1 MNSLIS
7 RALVPVVLAVLSE
20 SSWAAAGKPVLW
32 WSFDGQTAGAVK
44 DAAGDT
50 VDAIEGS
57 AKYMP
62 GPCGSALKPDGFT
75 TCIERKAAKAPSLD
89 SAFTAEAWVAQA
101 AYPWNWCPLIAQQD
115 AENKGYRL
123 AVGPNG
129 DFSLELAVGGKWQKC
144 VSEKNLLPLRE
155 WTHIAGT
162 YDPEKGITLY
172 ANGKEAGRLEV
183 KGKPDLA
190 PQANIRALMNY
201 EKVKPSNIH
210 RPFGTLPGWFSI
222 DGLVDEIKL
231 YDTALTA
238 ERIKEDAA
246 PKDKLATPALP
257 PRKMPY
263 GPEGPGRFGAY
274 YCNLK
279 YYEEWDNLWAVDE
292 HPDIVVR
299 FDQSA
304 TRVVFWRGTR
314 FSPAWVSEN
323 GLWMADQSVETWNRT
338 RGCYEHMQDRR
349 CRYSHVRIIE
359 SNDARVVVH
368 WRYAPVS
375 AHDELAAEDEK
386 TTRACW
392 IDEYYYI
399 YPDQMGTRKP
409 TWKTGTLPRPIQ
421 FQESLPFTDSGQFQS
436 HVINKDFATVANFK
450 GQTETLSFVENP
462 TRRQMPADL
471 TVQRYNFRSKNRPSI
486 IFEPGNRMGRAAD
499 REMPAKGLDVPGSC
513 NHWPV
518 GQAACDGRTAQAPD
532 RPTHFLGFPISSPP
546 VHEKD
551 GRSWWNGLYSMTEMD
566 MAALVFAG
574 KSWAFAPRVALKS
587 KGFQCHGYDLA
598 ERAYQLTK
606 DKPSA
611 DGILELTLDASEDSP
626 VFNPAFVVRD
636 WHPRSLKLKLDGRQV
651 PRGGDFRIGARP
663 TLQGEDVIIWIR
675 TKSTKPMTIE
685 LSAEQAGSF
694 P

>member
-1 MNSLIS
+1 
-7 RALVPVVLAVLSE
+7 
-20 SSWAAAGKPVLW
+20 
-32 WSFDGQTAGAVK
+32 
-44 DAAGDT
+44 
-50 VDAIEGS
+50 
-57 AKYMP
+57 
-62 GPCGSALKPDGFT
+62 
-75 TCIERKAAKAPSLD
+75 
-89 SAFTAEAWVAQA
+89 
-101 AYPWNWCPLIAQQD
+101 
-115 AENKGYRL
+115 
-123 AVGPNG
+123 
-129 DFSLELAVGGKWQKC
+129 
-144 VSEKNLLPLRE
+144 
-155 WTHIAGT
+155 
-162 YDPEKGITLY
+162 
-172 ANGKEAGRLEV
+172 
-183 KGKPDLA
+183 
-190 PQANIRALMNY
+190 
-201 EKVKPSNIH
+201 
-210 RPFGTLPGWFSI
+210 
-222 DGLVDEIKL
+222 
-231 YDTALTA
+231 
-238 ERIKEDAA
+238 
-246 PKDKLATPALP
+246 
-257 PRKMPY
+257 MPY

-338 RGCYEHMQDRR
+338 QGCYEHMQDRR

-359 SNDARVVVH
+359 SSDARVVVH

-399 YPDQMGTRKP
+399 YPDQMGIRKP

-462 TRRQMPADL
+462 TKRQMPADL
-471 TVQRYNFRSKNRPSI
+471 TIQRYNFRSKNRPSI

-499 REMPAKGLDVPGSC
+499 LKMPANGLDVPGSC

-551 GRSWWNGLYSMTEMD
+551 GRSWWNALYSMTEMEMD
-566 MAALVFAG
+566 ALVFAG
-574 KSWAFAPRVALKS
+574 KSWACAPKATLKS
-587 KGFQCHGYDLA
+587 DGFQCHGYDRA
-598 ERAYQLTK
+598 ERAYQLAK

-611 DGILELTLDASEDSP
+611 DGRLELTLEASQDSP
-626 VFNPAFVVRD
+626 VFNPAFVVRN
-636 WHPRSLKLKLDGRQV
+636 WRPRSLALKLDGRQA
-651 PRGGDFRIGARP
+651 PRGGDFRVAARP

-675 TKSTKPMTIE
+675 TKSTKPLTIE
-685 LSAEQAGSF
+685 LSAEQAGAR
-694 P
+694 

>member
-1 MNSLIS
+1 MNSPIS
-7 RALVPVVLAVLSE
+7 RALAFVVLVVLPKA
-20 SSWAAAGKPVLW
+20 SWAAAGRPVLW
-32 WSFDGQTAGAVK
+32 WSFDGQTAGAVR

-62 GPCGSALKPDGFT
+62 GPCGSALKPDGYT
-75 TCIERKAAKAPSLD
+75 ACIERKAAKAPSLD
-89 SAFTAEAWVAQA
+89 SAFTAEAWVAHA
-101 AYPWNWCPLIAQQD
+101 AYPWNWCPVIAQQD
-115 AENKGYRL
+115 TEKKGYRL

-162 YDPEKGITLY
+162 YDPENGITLF
-172 ANGKEAGRLEV
+172 ANGKEAGRLDV
-183 KGKPDLA
+183 KGKPDWA
-190 PQANIRALMNY
+190 PEANIRALMNY
-201 EKVKPSNIH
+201 EKIKPSNIH

-231 YDTALTA
+231 YDTALSA
-238 ERIKEDAA
+238 ERIKEDAS
-246 PKDKLATPALP
+246 PKGKLATPALP
-257 PRKMPY
+257 LRKMPH
-263 GPEGPGRFGAY
+263 GPEGPGCFGAY

-323 GLWMADQSVETWNRT
+323 GLWMADQSVETWNKT
-338 RGCYEHMQDRR
+338 QGCYEHMQDRR

-368 WRYAPVS
+368 WRYALVS

-392 IDEYYYI
+392 IDEYYHI
-399 YPDQMGTRKP
+399 YPDQMGIRKP

-421 FQESLPFTDSGQFQS
+421 FQESLPFTDSGQLQGD
-436 HVINKDFATVANFK
+436 VINKDFATVANFK
-450 GQTETLSFVENP
+450 GQTETLSFVANP
-462 TRRQMPADL
+462 TKREMPADL

-486 IFEPGNRMGRAAD
+486 IFEPGNRMGRAVD
-499 REMPAKGLDVPGSC
+499 REMPAKGLAVPGSC

-566 MAALVFAG
+566 IDALVFAG
-574 KSWAFAPRVALKS
+574 KSWAYAPQVALKS
-587 KGFQCHGYDLA
+587 KGFRCHGYDLA

-606 DKPSA
+606 DNPSA

-636 WHPRSLKLKLDGRQV
+636 WHPRSLNLKLNGRQV
-651 PRGGDFRIGARP
+651 SRGGDFRIGARP
-663 TLQGEDVIIWIR
+663 TIQGEDVIIWIR
-675 TKSTKPMTIE
+675 TRSTKPLTIE
-685 LSAEQAGSF
+685 LSAEQAGAR
-694 P
+694 